1 VDPYSRSLVDMAR
14 EVVHLEL
21 PQPPTANMYWRKF
34 RNRIVRSAVATAYK
48 EAVWML
54 SSRYRVHTADGHLRP
69 LFQTEPVAVT
79 IKWYR
84 ALGRNNQRQGDLD
97 NRLKVLLDALQD
109 AVYTSDRQVVELHA
123 YRIDGDEAVVGG
135 RVLVDVVPRVS

>member
-1 VDPYSRSLVDMAR
+1 M
-14 EVVHLEL
+14 ETVHVEL
-21 PQPPTANMYWRKF
+21 PQPPTANLYWRKF
-34 RNRIVRSAVATAYK
+34 RNRMVRSEVATAYK
-48 EAVWML
+48 EAIWML
-54 SSRYRVHTADGHLRP
+54 TSRYRVRTPDGQLHA
-69 LFQTEPVAVT
+69 LFRTEPVAVT
-79 IKWYR
+79 VKWYR
-84 ALGRNNQRQGDLD
+84 AMGKNHQRQGDLD